1 MKNPNHA
8 MLLCYNLSP
17 VKAPKLKAACIKA
30 GIRIR
35 EIAPEQFTLPLGRI
49 LGHDEFADAEPTQES
64 VFQDELV
71 VFYQFTNQQLDRL
84 LADIRKAGGIRLKA
98 VVTPTNISWNACAL
112 VRELIAEREALAK
125 NQQAHQE

>member
-17 VKAPKLKAACIKA
+17 AKAPKLKAACIKA

-35 EIAPEQFTLPLGRI
+35 EIAPEQFTLPLGHI
-49 LGHDEFADAEPTQES
+49 LGHDEFADAAPTQEP
-64 VFQDELV
+64 VFHDELV
-71 VFYQFTNQQLDRL
+71 VFYRFTNQQLDRL

-98 VVTPTNISWNACAL
+98 VVTPTNLSWNACAL
-112 VRELIAEREALAK
+112 VRELIAEREAIAK
-125 NQQAHQE
+125 NQQAHQA